1 MISTKNLCI
10 TDVMTKNSVD
20 SEPFNNSKFSLNDQY
35 SLGSNLHRV
44 RNENLQNNIWTNQ
57 Y

>member
-1 MISTKNLCI
+1 MISTKTLCI

-44 RNENLQNNIWTNQ
+44 RNENLQNNICPNQ